1 VGSLTAWRSNRQP
14 KRKARNIEEREV
26 ANLKKLFSKEHP
38 FLGEPGE
45 WLVLG
50 HWKLDMV
57 RQAKEEKE

>member
-1 VGSLTAWRSNRQP
+1 M
-14 KRKARNIEEREV
+14 
-26 ANLKKLFSKEHP
+26 ANLKKLFGKEHP